1 MPPFITH
8 SISVNR
14 RGNGYLL
21 LNAHSIVI
29 FNSSG
34 KVTRQFRFRAP
45 GDRNNLFIRL
55 VASPKAKAPIY
66 LLDTRSG
73 EIYEV
78 SQL

>member
-8 SISVNR
+8 SISVNE
-14 RGNGYLL
+14 RGKGYLL

-29 FNSSG
+29 FNPSG
-34 KVTRQFRFRAP
+34 KVTRQLRFRAP

-55 VASPKAKAPIY
+55 VASAKAIY

-78 SQL
+78 SKL